1 MAAPTPRPFQGQ
13 EEPAKRH
20 LITSEEVPPTT
31 CTPLGMQPPLLLMSA
46 IVTVTIVMELP
57 AYGAITANPRAQ
69 RQPSRRDRME
79 PFLNGTTTG
88 PSATPTTLPLLLY
101 KTGLSPVGQLLE
113 LMAQS

>member
-1 MAAPTPRPFQGQ
+1 MTRTSPAERMPAAESKLWTDG
-13 EEPAKRH
+13 
-20 LITSEEVPPTT
+20 
-31 CTPLGMQPPLLLMSA
+31 
-46 IVTVTIVMELP
+46 
-57 AYGAITANPRAQ
+57 TAHPRAQ